1 MAQITQRGGDL
12 RRKVG
17 RGCAVG
23 LFANL
28 PGEGH
33 KCASRWDWSVGNV
46 AVSRARGMDG
56 GGVGGRDFD
65 AGHGVCQGDRGV

>member
-1 MAQITQRGGDL
+1 M
-12 RRKVG
+12 
-17 RGCAVG
+17 
-23 LFANL
+23 
-28 PGEGH
+28 
-33 KCASRWDWSVGNV
+33 